1 MQIDIIT
8 LENAAA
14 GSAELPDDI
23 FKIAPRQDIMARV
36 VHWQLSKRR
45 SGNHKTKGM
54 SEVSGTTKKPYKQ
67 KGTGNAR
74 QGSLRAPQ
82 FRTGGRVHGPV
93 VRSHEYSLNKKVRR
107 LGLISALSQKLAE
120 NKLVVLDAATSA
132 PKTADLAKKI
142 KALGWSS
149 ALIIDGSVDEGF
161 LRASRNIHR
170 LDVLPTIGANV
181 YDILNH
187 DVLAITTAG
196 LAGLTARINGNA
208 AGPEAA
214 APEAAATG
222 EAA

>member
-23 FKIAPRQDIMARV
+23 FGTEPRKDIMARV

-45 SGNHKTKGM
+45 SGNHKVKGL

-74 QGSLRAPQ
+74 QGSLRSPQ
-82 FRTGGRVHGPV
+82 HRTGGVVHGPV
-93 VRSHEYSLNKKVRR
+93 VRSHEYDLNKKVRR
-107 LGLISALSQKLAE
+107 LGLISALSQKAAE
-120 NKLVVLDAATSA
+120 GKLIVLDAAVCA
-132 PKTADLAKKI
+132 PKTGELAKKI
-142 KALGWSS
+142 KVLGWKSD
-149 ALIIDGSVDEGF
+149 LIIDGVLDEGF
-161 LRASRNIHR
+161 VRASRNIHKV
-170 LDVLPTIGANV
+170 DVLPTIGANV

-196 LAGLTARINGNA
+196 LEGLKARING
-208 AGPEAA
+208 
-214 APEAAATG
+214 APEAATG